1 MTAVKA
7 LSLAILFSA
16 WLAPETVYAQAQ
28 SKATISVPPSENLI
42 PHKALY
48 EVKMVSGKSGSQM
61 VNIAGKMF
69 YEWKPTCEGWITNH
83 RFSLNYEYADNPSL
97 NVTSDF
103 STFENFDSQLLN
115 FSSRR
120 KRDGEVY
127 EELRGRAA
135 INSAENGAGKAV
147 YSIPENLSFPLD
159 PGTLFPT
166 AHTMKLLQ
174 QAKSGKKF
182 FTARIFD
189 GSDSDG
195 AVDITSFISDKN
207 LPPDSIAKKSESYKP
222 VAGGTFDQSLIAVP
236 SWKVRM
242 AFFPIKNKEA
252 TSDYELSMVFHENGI
267 IGDMVIEYADFSVS
281 QKLVALERIAPPNC
295 KN

>member
-16 WLAPETVYAQAQ
+16 WLAPEMVYAQAQ
-28 SKATISVPPSENLI
+28 SKATITVTPAQSLI

-115 FSSRR
+115 FSTRR

-135 INSAENGAGKAV
+135 INSAENGPGKVV
-147 YSIPENLSFPLD
+147 YSIPEDLSFPLD

-189 GSDSDG
+189 GSDSEG
-195 AVDITSFISDKN
+195 AVDITSFISVKDQPAQSMLKKN
-207 LPPDSIAKKSESYKP
+207 EGFKP
-222 VAGGTFDQSLIAVP
+222 AAAGSVDQSLLATP
-236 SWKVRM
+236 SWNVRM
-242 AFFPIKNKEA
+242 AFFPVKDKES

-267 IGDMVIEYADFSVS
+267 ISDMVIEYSDFSVS

>member
-7 LSLAILFSA
+7 FSLPLFLGCL
-16 WLAPETVYAQAQ
+16 LASGIAGAQTSVTVNPTQ
-28 SKATISVPPSENLI
+28 NLM

-48 EVKMVSGKSGSQM
+48 DVKMLSGKTGSQM

-69 YEWKPTCEGWITNH
+69 YEWKPSCEGWITTH
-83 RFSLNYEYADNPSL
+83 RFSLNYEYADSPNL
-97 NVTSDF
+97 NVSSDF
-103 STFENFDSQLLN
+103 STFETFDSQMLD

-127 EELRGRAA
+127 EELRGKAA
-135 INSAENGAGKAV
+135 INSAEKGAGKAI
-147 YSIPENLSFPLD
+147 YTIPEDLSLPLD

-166 AHTMKLLQ
+166 AHTLKLLQ
-174 QAKSGKKF
+174 QAKSGRKF
-182 FTARIFD
+182 YTARIFD
-189 GSDSDG
+189 GSDSEG
-195 AVDITSFISDKN
+195 AVDITSFISVKDQPAQSMLKKN
-207 LPPDSIAKKSESYKP
+207 EGFKP
-222 VAGGTFDQSLIAVP
+222 AAAGSVDQSLLATP
-236 SWKVRM
+236 SWNVRM
-242 AFFPIKNKEA
+242 AFFPVKDKES

-267 IGDMVIEYADFSVS
+267 ISDMVIEYSDFSVS